1 MISFY
6 LFWCLGYFLLHAWL
20 AKKWPRKQ
28 AFDHLDSISEKVTLI
43 IPFRNERRH
52 IPILAEE
59 IKKIAA
65 QSVDVV
71 LVDDHSEDQSLELLM
86 IFLEGV
92 AGIRFFKNPGQGK
105 KAALSYGISQVTG
118 GIILTSDADCMF
130 PEKWA
135 LKIVE
140 PLSDP
145 AVQLVAGPVLST
157 TSGNGFFQKFQQI
170 EWFSVLLMTQA
181 SFARKQPLMCSGA
194 NLAFR
199 KSAFLEVGGY
209 NGNEHVLS
217 GDDEFLL
224 KKIVQH
230 YGSES
235 CHYLPSKEV
244 LVYTAAQSTWMDL
257 LNQRIRWAGKWKAHP
272 SFSHAFAA
280 VFAFFVQLVWL
291 ESVYIF
297 GQNWEVLVFLVLV
310 WGIKVLSEMSSLG
323 KVKASLGLRQG
334 VGDFVLTSMVHPLY
348 VIAVGLGAL
357 FLKVRWKGRTQE
369 DSLI

>member
-20 AKKWPRKQ
+20 AKKWPKRQ
-28 AFDHLDSISEKVTLI
+28 AVDYLDSLSEKVTLI
-43 IPFRNERRH
+43 IPFRNEKRH

-59 IKKIAA
+59 IRKIAA
-65 QSVDVV
+65 QSVEVV

-86 IFLEGV
+86 IFLEGI
-92 AGIRFFKNPGQGK
+92 AGIRFFKSPGQGK
-105 KAALSYGISQVTG
+105 KAALSFGISQVTG

-130 PEKWA
+130 PENWA
-135 LKIVE
+135 HKIAA

-145 AVQLVAGPVLST
+145 KVQLVAGPVLST
-157 TSGNGFFQKFQQI
+157 LSGNGFFQKFQQI
-170 EWFSVLLMTQA
+170 EWFSILLMTQA

-224 KKIVQH
+224 KKIVHQF
-230 YGSES
+230 GSAS
-235 CHYLPSKEV
+235 CRYLPSKEV
-244 LVYTAAQSTWMDL
+244 LVYTAAQSTWIDL
-257 LNQRIRWAGKWKAHP
+257 LSQRIRWAGKWKVHQ
-272 SFSHAFAA
+272 SFSHASAT
-280 VFAFFVQLVWL
+280 VFAFLVQLIWL
-291 ESVYIF
+291 GSVYIF
-297 GQNWEVLVFLVLV
+297 GFSWETLFFLVPI
-310 WGIKVLSEMSSLG
+310 WGIKVFSEMRSLG
-323 KVKASLGLRQG
+323 KVKTSMGMKQG
-334 VGDFVLTSMVHPLY
+334 VGDFVLTAMIHPFY
-348 VIAVGLGAL
+348 VIAVGMGTL
-357 FLKVRWKGRTQE
+357 FIKVKWKGRTQE